1 MAIYDVEVF
10 HVGSTLS
17 YTTDP
22 VQIIYESKEEDT
34 AADLV
39 NIAFSILYIYIFCYL
54 NFFEDISPLWGH

>member
-17 YTTDP
+17 YTNDP

-34 AADLV
+34 AADVV
-39 NIAFSILYIYIFCYL
+39 NITFSILG
-54 NFFEDISPLWGH
+54 DIQ

>member
-1 MAIYDVEVF
+1 MELFTPDNESTIMAIYDVEVF

-39 NIAFSILYIYIFCYL
+39 NIRDFCK
-54 NFFEDISPLWGH
+54 